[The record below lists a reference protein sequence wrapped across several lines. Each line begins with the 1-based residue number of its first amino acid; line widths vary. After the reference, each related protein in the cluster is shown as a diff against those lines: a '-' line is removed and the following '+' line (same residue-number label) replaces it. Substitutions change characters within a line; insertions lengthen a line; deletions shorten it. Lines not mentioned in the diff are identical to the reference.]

1 MKFYKDWYGSRALIQ
16 LVNSAKVI
24 RIEKNKDKFV
34 ITPGGGLNLLRATA
48 GLLEGF
54 HENTDDITE
63 DDIDLAYELYTHDK
77 KMFAIGII
85 NYLHIAGLKFFKIE
99 DTPYIIINDELM
111 YIDESIINPEPLDR
125 NLVKHLVMSK
135 FNGQNAIDLSADL
148 EYVDDFVLSVIHYR
162 SQLVRDGGKYCKIK
176 DYITFTLFCRL
187 IDIDYRSFDQ
197 DQLDNIIRY
206 NVEQ

>member
-24 RIEKNKDKFV
+24 RIEKIKDKFV

-54 HENTDDITE
+54 HENTHDITE
-63 DDIDLAYELYTHDK
+63 DDVDLAYELYRHDK

-85 NYLHIAGLKFFKIE
+85 NHLHIAGLKFFKIG
-99 DTPYIIINDELM
+99 DTPYIIVNDELM
-111 YIDESIINPEPLDR
+111 YIDDSIINPEPLDR

-135 FNGQNAIDLSADL
+135 FNDQNAIDLSADL

-176 DYITFTLFCRL
+176 DYSTFTLFCRL
-187 IDIDYRSFDQ
+187 VDIDYQSFDQ